1 MTSARKARSWCLA
14 ATAAAAAA
22 VLLAGCG
29 SGGGSPDAG
38 GFTSSLRHSAQ
49 TALDNLKWTPIPLTL
64 TQISATDQ
72 VLNTCTVHVL
82 TAKPLVFQLFMDWNP
97 AFAGK
102 KLSTAESVDEQRVR
116 FTWLQVDIPASG
128 TTPSFKLGQIPGN
141 VPIVKATHE
150 LESHYGPAFEKPVE
164 SCEQLTNGN
173 IYGYAY
179 GTITAPISTS
189 TTQTSTTATVPT
201 PGTP

>member
-1 MTSARKARSWCLA
+1 MRSFGAFA
-14 ATAAAAAA
+14 AMAIA
-22 VLLAGCG
+22 VTVAGCG
-29 SGGGSPDAG
+29 SGGGSVDAG

-49 TALDNLKWTPIPLTL
+49 TALDNLKWTPIPVTL

-82 TAKPLVFQLFMDWNP
+82 TTQPLVFQLFMDWNP
-97 AFAGK
+97 EFAGK
-102 KLSTAESVDEQRVR
+102 KLSVAESVDEQRVR

-128 TTPSFKLGQIPGN
+128 ATPTFKLGQIPGN
-141 VPIVKATHE
+141 VPIGQATRD
-150 LESHYGPAFEKPVE
+150 LESHYGPAFQKPLE
-164 SCEQLTNGN
+164 SCEQLTNGS

-189 TTQTSTTATVPT
+189 TTQTSTTATVPA